1 MKNRD
6 LQRLMFFLAIA
17 AAGFLAP
24 PGAMGANLTNFIKG
38 FAFSNANLVVTAGD
52 TVKWINV
59 DSASHSVTG
68 NANNSPPEAFC
79 GNPTFGLN
87 GSCSHTFTNAGTFGY
102 FCRVH
107 PSMLGTLVVNPKAN
121 TPPTVTITNPPTGAV
136 FFAPAT
142 VTIEATASDSDGSVS
157 QVQFFV
163 NGNSVG
169 VATAMPYAAATN
181 NVPAGNY
188 TLSAVATD
196 NSGASSTNSISITV
210 QAPLIPP
217 LLTSPVRGP
226 SGKFRFDITGQA
238 GQTYLIEAS
247 PSLAAWSLL
256 LTTNAP
262 SDTFRFMD
270 EVTNLSQRFYRVR
283 TP

>member
-1 MKNRD
+1 M
-6 LQRLMFFLAIA
+6 MFFVAIA
-17 AAGFLAP
+17 AAGFLTP
-24 PGAMGANLTNFIKG
+24 TGAMAANLTNFIKG
-38 FAFSNANLVVTAGD
+38 FAFSNANLVITAGD

-87 GSCSHTFTNAGTFGY
+87 ASCSHTFTNAGTFGY

-136 FFAPAT
+136 FIAPAA
-142 VTIEATASDSDGSVS
+142 VTIEATGSDSDGSVS
-157 QVQFFV
+157 QVEFFV
-163 NGNSVG
+163 NGDSVG
-169 VATAMPYAAATN
+169 IATTMPYSAVTN
-181 NVPAGNY
+181 NLPAGNY

-196 NSGASSTNSISITV
+196 NQGTKSTNSISITV
-210 QAPLIPP
+210 QAPLTAP
-217 LLTSPVRGP
+217 LLTSPMRGP
-226 SGKFRFDITGQA
+226 SGKFRFDITGLA
-238 GQTYLIEAS
+238 GQTYLIEG
-247 PSLAAWSLL
+247 SLNLSAWSLL

-262 SDTFRFMD
+262 SSTFRFID
-270 EVTNLSQRFYRVR
+270 DVTNLDQRFYRVR